1 MTDALLRDR
10 VIAAIGDRYDIIR
23 ELGRGAL
30 SVVYAG
36 RDVRLDRP
44 VAVKVLPPD
53 AAFRPEVRAR
63 FLREA
68 QMAARLA
75 HPNIVPIY
83 AVDDEAG
90 IVSIVMA
97 QVEGESLKS
106 ALATRPQP
114 SVVTVLRLLRDVSDA
129 LGFAHAQGVV
139 HRDVKPD
146 NILIE
151 RATGRALVTDFGIAR
166 AMEGGDQVTV
176 TGVAVGT
183 PAYMSPE
190 QAMGER
196 AVDGRTDVYA
206 LGVVAYEMLAGELP
220 FKATNT
226 PSMLMK
232 HVGEPV
238 PSLAAKRPDL
248 PPALVALVER
258 ALAKKPEQRFADGR
272 ALRVAL
278 DAVGDG
284 HAVAGRVTP
293 VPVRPVAAAAAV
305 EVASAVAQDRGAP
318 LGAVLPPEAP
328 FPQFP
333 VHGDATA
340 RDEWRR
346 ATKAWRQAMQAQ
358 GAAVVRAEAQGRA
371 ALAPASPEDED
382 PALTM
387 SRRLRKFRRSVWN
400 WGLWSFALIGFNAM
414 TVPFPWSVFPVY
426 IGLQKLRREAD
437 EIRDL
442 GGRPWAAVFGRGDAQ
457 VATIPREIAEGGEA
471 AVELRVERF
480 RRAATMTGIG
490 ASSAAALAGLSAAT
504 GAEPL
509 AAFFGISVIVTMMTA
524 VTTARRALDVRAL
537 GIRLRDAWRGT
548 WRAAIGRENPVLAG
562 QLAESA
568 AKKLLPS
575 DVAQG
580 PYADVVRQATADRV
594 AILETI
600 ARLSPTDRGLLP
612 DVLPTVQHLEGRIL
626 TLATSLHRMSG
637 DVTPA
642 QQASVEERIAA
653 AYAQPES
660 AERDRTIALLTRQR
674 ESLAELAGRRTT
686 MQSQLESAALLLT
699 TLKLDLLRLRSV
711 GIETALPDVTSATQ
725 EARALSRDIGVALGV
740 AEEMRKL

>member
-1 MTDALLRDR
+1 VTDALLRDR

-23 ELGRGAL
+23 EIGRGAL

-83 AVDDEAG
+83 SVDDDAG

-97 QVEGESLKS
+97 QVEGESLRA

-114 SVVTVLRLLRDVSDA
+114 SVATVLTLLRDVADA
-129 LGFAHAQGVV
+129 LGFAHAHGVV

-226 PSMLMK
+226 PAMLMK

-238 PSLAAKRPDL
+238 PSLAAKRPDV
-248 PPALVALVER
+248 PDALIALVER

-272 ALRVAL
+272 ALRDAL
-278 DAVGDG
+278 DAVASGAPPLRVAPPPS
-284 HAVAGRVTP
+284 AVPARAP
-293 VPVRPVAAAAAV
+293 VPAASVAPPDVR
-305 EVASAVAQDRGAP
+305 
-318 LGAVLPPEAP
+318 

-333 VHGDATA
+333 VHGDARA
-340 RDEWRR
+340 REEWRR
-346 ATKAWRQAMQAQ
+346 ATAAWRDAMRLRSESLVASERE
-358 GAAVVRAEAQGRA
+358 AARALGVE
-371 ALAPASPEDED
+371 LEFDEQD
-382 PALTM
+382 PRTLE
-387 SRRLRKFRRSVWN
+387 RRLRKFRRSVVS
-400 WGLWSFALIGFNAM
+400 WGFSSAFLVWLNAI
-414 TVPFPWSVFPVY
+414 TVPFPWAVFPIFV
-426 IGLQKLRREAD
+426 GLQKLRRDAEV
-437 EIRDL
+437 IRDR
-442 GGRPWAAVFGRGDAQ
+442 GGQPWAAAFGRRGAP
-457 VATIPREIAEGGEA
+457 VSRIPLEIAEGGEA
-471 AVELRVERF
+471 AVERRVERF
-480 RRAATMTGIG
+480 RRAATVTGIA
-490 ASSAAALAGLSAAT
+490 ASATAALL
-504 GAEPL
+504 
-509 AAFFGISVIVTMMTA
+509 GISLATRAEAVSAFYAISLVTTMLTA

-548 WRAAIGRENPVLAG
+548 WRAAIGRENPALAG
-562 QLAESA
+562 QLAEAA
-568 AKKLLPS
+568 AKKLLPG

-580 PYADVVRQATADRV
+580 PYGDVVRQATADRV

-600 ARLSPTDRGLLP
+600 ARLSPTDRALLP
-612 DVLPTVQHLEGRIL
+612 DVLQTVQQLEARVL

-642 QQASVEERIAA
+642 QQAQVEQRIAA
-653 AYAQPES
+653 VQAQPES

-674 ESLAELAGRRTT
+674 DSLAELAGRRTT
-686 MQSQLESAALLLT
+686 MQGQLESAALLLT
-699 TLKLDLLRLRSV
+699 TLKLDLLRLRSA
-711 GIETALPDVTSATQ
+711 GIESALPDVTSATQ
-725 EARALSRDIGVALGV
+725 EARALSRDIGVALDV
-740 AEEMRKL
+740 ADEMRKL